1 MPYVISP
8 FWTKDD
14 VEKLQQLISSGASEI
29 QIAATLN
36 RQILAIRV
44 KAKRLG
50 ISITV
55 QPQGSMEVLRS
66 GKEIRRSQT

>member
-14 VEKLQQLISSGASEI
+14 VEKLQQLISSGASEKK
-29 QIAATLN
+29 IATALS
-36 RQILAIRV
+36 RQILAVRV

-50 ISITV
+50 IPFPV
-55 QPQGSMEVLRS
+55 ARQVLPEVRQS
-66 GKEIRRSQT
+66 GNDLKGSQT

>member
-1 MPYVISP
+1 MPYVISA

-14 VEKLQQLISSGASEI
+14 VEKLQQLISSGISET

-36 RQILAIRV
+36 RPILAIKV

-50 ISITV
+50 ISITG
-55 QPQGSMEVLRS
+55 PL
-66 GKEIRRSQT
+66 T